1 MPYSAR
7 RILPSK
13 SLIVPEI
20 LQEQFIQAYCAV
32 TKQQYSRV
40 QGYIPQ
46 AFKPKREGTSRS
58 ERGARA
64 ERLEK
69 PVEEAE

>member
-7 RILPSK
+7 RILTSK
-13 SLIVPEI
+13 SLIVPE
-20 LQEQFIQAYCAV
+20 IQAYCAV
-32 TKQQYSRV
+32 TKQQYSSV

-58 ERGARA
+58 ERGAQA

-69 PVEEAE
+69 PAEEAE